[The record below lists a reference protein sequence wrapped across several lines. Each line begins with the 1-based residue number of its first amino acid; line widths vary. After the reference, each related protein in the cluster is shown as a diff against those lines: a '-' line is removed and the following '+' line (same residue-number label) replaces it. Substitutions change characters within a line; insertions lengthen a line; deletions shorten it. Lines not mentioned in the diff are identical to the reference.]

1 MADFGKLGRAL
12 TLASAVAA
20 APVLAEEQNS
30 PTVQLAA
37 ITNRQVTDC
46 VGFVREQRDLAR
58 ENNIEMS
65 RADQRSLL
73 HQCNRGEL
81 QERIAEQERIIAA
94 LNEQIEALH
103 LRIDENGRLI
113 DEQGREL
120 ARLISINGQLILRR
134 QEVQADTAAMLD
146 QAERILQS
154 LAMS

>member
-1 MADFGKLGRAL
+1 MAEFGKLGRAL

-37 ITNRQVTDC
+37 ITNGQVTDC

-81 QERIAEQERIIAA
+81 QERIVEQERIIAA
-94 LNEQIEALH
+94 LNDQIEALH